1 MKITKWNF
9 TLTHDTY
16 IDDLGMLLDRIQIEH
31 NKTIYPIV
39 PPMKVRNYSKENN
52 VLDSTMWYTESEL
65 TEILE
70 DFIQELN
77 K

>member
-1 MKITKWNF
+1 MKINKWNY

-16 IDDLGMLLDRIQIEH
+16 MDMGILCDSIEIEYEW
-31 NKTIYPIV
+31 TIYPIV
-39 PPMKVRNYSKENN
+39 PPPVVRDYNPNKNM
-52 VLDSTMWYTESEL
+52 LDSTMWYTEIEL

-70 DFIQELN
+70 DWVKEIN